1 MLEASSPELCSV
13 KEDRL
18 LPHRA
23 TGLSG
28 GLGDTRIKSHRDA
41 ALKCS

>member
-1 MLEASSPELCSV
+1 MLEASSAELCSV

-18 LPHRA
+18 VPHRA

-28 GLGDTRIKSHRDA
+28 DLGDTRINSSLTGTRH
-41 ALKCS
+41 